1 MYVLQTKQLVLL
13 DIMFI
18 KRQDVLKFT
27 ISYPISYGATIEIVV
42 EDSLSRLVV
51 KLWMLSALISK

>member
-18 KRQDVLKFT
+18 KRQDVLKS
-27 ISYPISYGATIEIVV
+27 ISYPISYGVTIEIVV

-51 KLWMLSALISK
+51 KLWMMSALISK